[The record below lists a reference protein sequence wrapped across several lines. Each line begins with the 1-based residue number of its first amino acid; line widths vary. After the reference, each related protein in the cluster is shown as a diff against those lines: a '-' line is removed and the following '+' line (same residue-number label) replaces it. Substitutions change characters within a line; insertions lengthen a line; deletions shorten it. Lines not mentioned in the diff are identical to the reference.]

1 MHHDPRDR
9 HSMRIFVEIE
19 CKDCFDLFLYTSPTS
34 VSADAAETNPVVVLP
49 VDRHMVD
56 VFVDCE
62 LRADRGAEVAR
73 IVAIAEVGLGDRV
86 IGAEPMTVCWVE
98 GLHTAWVRHL

>member
-1 MHHDPRDR
+1 
-9 HSMRIFVEIE
+9 MRIFVEIE
-19 CKDCFDLFLYTSPTS
+19 FQDGFDLFLYTSPAS
-34 VSADAAETNPVVVLP
+34 VSADAAETNSVVVLP

-73 IVAIAEVGLGDRV
+73 IVAIAEVGLGDGV
-86 IGAEPMTVCWVE
+86 IGAEPVTVCWVE
-98 GLHTAWVRHL
+98 DLHTSWVGHL